1 MSPSLEVRG
10 EPNGQAVNGNGT
22 TNGDSESSGG
32 KYTQFTLA
40 HSLKYHPTYYE
51 GTNTIGDDYH

>member
-10 EPNGQAVNGNGT
+10 EPNGQAVNGNGI
-22 TNGDSESSGG
+22 TNGDGDSDSNGG

-40 HSLKYHPTYYE
+40 HSLK
-51 GTNTIGDDYH
+51 

>member
-22 TNGDSESSGG
+22 INGNSELNGG

-40 HSLKYHPTYYE
+40 HLLKWHPTYY
-51 GTNTIGDDYH
+51 